1 LSIPYNVMRTVI
13 VGFCAFWLKR
23 TTVCFRLL
31 RLTTLTMIQRLFLL
45 SIHYPS
51 RLSGSDF
58 QSFPHCPVGTIHSIT
73 GNACHSRVTPN
84 GRSGISAIQD
94 MTSCHSSSNR
104 SYRFPVSGF
113 RLDNPIAG
121 NEIYNEES
129 EINPIFSSSDLG
141 SVYRIIRQVRFLAL
155 KLLSRPLIY
164 PSSSSNRF
172 FTVPSLK

>member
-1 LSIPYNVMRTVI
+1 MRTVI

-58 QSFPHCPVGTIHSIT
+58 QTFPHCPVGFIHSIT
-73 GNACHSRVTPN
+73 DNACHSRVTPN

-94 MTSCHSSSNR
+94 MTFLSQHRTPLKPFITLS
-104 SYRFPVSGF
+104 VSG
-113 RLDNPIAG
+113 
-121 NEIYNEES
+121 
-129 EINPIFSSSDLG
+129 SSLQFYG
-141 SVYRIIRQVRFLAL
+141 
-155 KLLSRPLIY
+155 
-164 PSSSSNRF
+164 
-172 FTVPSLK
+172 FTVLRLNIHANKQLFILTPDILGLPADYNILFFRSKIYQIHGC